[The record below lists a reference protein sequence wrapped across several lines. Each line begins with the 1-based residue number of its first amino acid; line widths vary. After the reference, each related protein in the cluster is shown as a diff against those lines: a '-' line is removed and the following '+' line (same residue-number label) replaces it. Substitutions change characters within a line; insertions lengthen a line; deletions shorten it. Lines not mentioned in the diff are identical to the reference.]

1 MARRYDAT
9 LIKKMAAGEKQ
20 EIFEGVPV
28 LVKPIPEGGEPGDM
42 DPRLYKSMKWIPLL
56 IPFLPKPKKG
66 ASPLEQILPL
76 RKMFAEYK
84 GDIVVNS
91 GIKTEHTKVMSS
103 DGYMVPV
110 RIYRRENA
118 GENLPLF
125 IYYHGGGFF
134 GGSPDIVEQMCMVL
148 IENLDCVVL
157 NVDYRLCPESH
168 YPQPFDDCCCA
179 TRWAYEHAEKL
190 GADRTK
196 LAVGGDSAG
205 GNLAAAVTLW
215 DREEGTGMI
224 GLQVLL
230 YPAVNISGKTTEF
243 YHGINN
249 SLYKRSKRHA
259 KVLNASINLMSGMLD
274 TTDLLADV
282 YLQGYLSPESVY
294 ASPLLDDFHNLPP
307 TLLIFG
313 EHDMLVFEDFAYAKA
328 ALKAG
333 VKLKTVVYRGLGH
346 GFADQI
352 GVMPQAED
360 CMKEIAKEMKRVFE
374 RRQHT

>member
-1 MARRYDAT
+1 MARRYDSS
-9 LIKKMAAGEKQ
+9 LIKKMSAGEKQ
-20 EIFEGVPV
+20 EIFEGVPI
-28 LVKPIPEGGEPGDM
+28 LVKPIPEGGNPGDM
-42 DPRLYKSMKWIPLL
+42 DPRLYKSMKWLPLL
-56 IPFLPKPKKG
+56 IHFLPKPKKS
-66 ASPLEQILPL
+66 ASLSEQILPL

-91 GIKTEHTKVMSS
+91 GVQTEHVKVMSS
-103 DGYMVPV
+103 DGYEVPV

-118 GENLPLF
+118 GKNLPLF

-134 GGSPDIVEQMCMVL
+134 GGGPDIVEQMCMVL
-148 IENLDCVVL
+148 IQNLDCVVL

-168 YPQPFDDCCCA
+168 YPQPFDDCWCA
-179 TRWAYEHAEKL
+179 TRWAYEYAEKL
-190 GADRTK
+190 GADRTRF
-196 LAVGGDSAG
+196 AVGGDSAG
-205 GNLAAAVTLW
+205 GNLAAAVTLR

-230 YPAVNISGKTTEF
+230 YPAVNIAGKTTEF

-249 SLYKRSKRHA
+249 SLYQRSKRHA
-259 KVLNASINLMSGMLD
+259 KVLDASINLMSRMLD
-274 TTDLLADV
+274 TTDLLTDV

-307 TLLIFG
+307 TMLVFG
-313 EHDMLVFEDFAYAKA
+313 EHDMLVFEDFAYAKT

-333 VKLKTVVYRGLGH
+333 VNLKTIVYRGLGH

-352 GVMPQAED
+352 GVIPQAED
-360 CMKEIAKEMKRVFE
+360 CMKEIAKEIKRVFE
-374 RRQHT
+374 GR